1 MASTKIASEPAK
13 FGSQPNII
21 GPVHRDDPA
30 PSQSLLDSHRKFAAN
45 YTAPTKETA
54 HKAAHDPRQNRVLGG
69 GARTPRSLA
78 AQIQRQVE
86 RNEATK

>member
-1 MASTKIASEPAK
+1 MTSTNTVSEPAK
-13 FGSQPNII
+13 FGSQTNVV

-30 PSQSLLDSHRKFAAN
+30 PSQSLLDRHSKFAAK
-45 YTAPTKETA
+45 YQTPTKETT
-54 HKAAHDPRQNRVLGG
+54 HKAANDPRQDRVLGG

-78 AQIQRQVE
+78 TQIQRQVE